1 MGKKINFQPILSL
14 QTNSSIGGN
23 DKLVVVIDT
32 RGMLSLNGKTTLLAI
47 SDISQSKTTYLDF
60 ENFNIVEIDQA
71 TSKYFIGGKVYLTLE
86 KDVLTKTLIAE
97 IKYDVTKLKADY
109 SNEGLLVNDLN
120 QRIKSDWNDAFNSAL
135 KLSFQSKIQN
145 PTVETT
151 KKTVGN
157 SSSLFKKFNIATF
170 KKNKT
175 KTALF
180 VFMGVLVA
188 LNLSYLFSKAN
199 NQQQN
204 ATVSL
209 LSAEAMA
216 QQQEELLDKAFSDI
230 GIDRSKLASDISC
243 FTE

>member
-14 QTNSSIGGN
+14 QANSTLGGN
-23 DKLVVVIDT
+23 DKLVVVVDT
-32 RGMLSLNGKTTLLAI
+32 RGAISLNGKTALFAI
-47 SDISQSKTTYLDF
+47 SDISQSKATYLDF
-60 ENFNIVEIDQA
+60 ENFNVVEIDQ
-71 TSKYFIGGKVYLTLE
+71 TTNKYFIKGKVYLTLE
-86 KDVLTKTLIAE
+86 KDVLTKMLIAE
-97 IKYDVTKLKADY
+97 IKYDVTKLKANY
-109 SNEGLLVNDLN
+109 PNEGLLVSDLN
-120 QRIKSDWNDAFNSAL
+120 KRIKNDWNDSFNSAL
-135 KLSFQSKIQN
+135 KLSFQPQN
-145 PTVETT
+145 PTVETA
-151 KKTVGN
+151 KKTVGESN
-157 SSSLFKKFNIATF
+157 SFFKKINITTL

-175 KTALF
+175 KTAIF
-180 VFMGVLVA
+180 VFMGILVT

-204 ATVSL
+204 SAVSL